1 MSKFITVNEI
11 RGLLSTS
18 FGFET
23 EYLDTRMLY
32 LNTDDISC
40 FFEDIYTPKNRDEFY
55 LCTSI
60 LTKNGIEYKCNNKI
74 DEIKNMIEQDNVFAI
89 PQKKDDNVQ

>member
-1 MSKFITVNEI
+1 MSKFIPVNEI
-11 RGLLSTS
+11 RGLLYSI
-18 FGFET
+18 FGVEK
-23 EYLDTRMLY
+23 ELATRLIY
-32 LNTDDISC
+32 PNTDDISC
-40 FFEDIYTPKNRDEFY
+40 FLEDIYTPKNRDEFH
-55 LCTSI
+55 LCTTI

>member
-11 RGLLSTS
+11 RGLLSGY
-18 FGFET
+18 FGVET
-23 EYLDTRMLY
+23 ESLATIMLH

-40 FFEDIYTPKNRDEFY
+40 FFEDIYTPKNRDEFH
-55 LCTSI
+55 LCTTI

-74 DEIKNMIEQDNVFAI
+74 DEIKI
-89 PQKKDDNVQ
+89 

>member
-11 RGLLSTS
+11 RGLTYSI
-18 FGFET
+18 FGVEKQ
-23 EYLDTRMLY
+23 LATRMIY

-40 FFEDIYTPKNRDEFY
+40 FFEDIYTPKNRDEFH

-89 PQKKDDNVQ
+89 PQKEDDNVQ

>member
-11 RGLLSTS
+11 RGLLSTN
-18 FGFET
+18 FAFET
-23 EYLDTRMLY
+23 KSLATRILC
-32 LNTDDISC
+32 LNTDDILC
-40 FFEDIYTPKNRDEFY
+40 FFEDIYTPENRHECH

-74 DEIKNMIEQDNVFAI
+74 DEIKNMIEQDNVFKI